1 MPPAISCPP
10 RAGTASE
17 KWERWAGQDVLPM
30 WVADM
35 DVPAPACV
43 LDALRAR
50 LDHGVLGYTR
60 TMPSFAA
67 ALGGWIQRRHGWDI
81 AAEWVVAAPGMVV
94 AMNQAA
100 RVLGEPGAD
109 GLVMT
114 PIYPP
119 FLRAPGHAGRRC
131 VQVPL
136 AADDGIDW
144 EALDR
149 AADGPG
155 RVLWLC
161 SPHNPTGRVWT
172 RSELERL
179 AELVIRRDLQV
190 VSDEAW
196 MDLVLDPAARH
207 IPFAS
212 LSPAIAART
221 ITIVAPSKTFNI
233 PGLSCAAVI
242 IPDAKLRAAYRAA
255 DLGLVPWP
263 NLMGLIATEA
273 AWNGGDAWLDALLPA
288 LRANRDRAH
297 AVVNAIPGLS
307 SRLPQATYLTW
318 IDCRSRGWSDP
329 AAVFEKA
336 GLGLSDGRPFAGPG
350 FVRLNY
356 GCPAGTLDEGLR
368 RLQAGAVTSS

>member
-1 MPPAISCPP
+1 MAID
-10 RAGTASE
+10 RRNTGSE
-17 KWERWAGQDVLPM
+17 KWERWPGRDILPM

-35 DVPAPACV
+35 DFAAPPCV
-43 LDALRAR
+43 IDALRAR

-67 ALGGWIQRRHGWDI
+67 ALAGWLQRRHGWAIDPG
-81 AAEWVVAAPGMVV
+81 WVLSAPGMVV
-94 AMNQAA
+94 AMDQAA
-100 RVLGEPGAD
+100 RILGGPDSA
-109 GLVMT
+109 GLVLT

-131 VQVPL
+131 VRVPL
-136 AADDGIDW
+136 AGDRIDW
-144 EALDR
+144 PALEL
-149 AADGPG
+149 AAGSA

-161 SPHNPTGRVWT
+161 SPHNPSGRVWT
-172 RSELERL
+172 RDELEHL
-179 AELVIRRDLQV
+179 ADLVLRCDLQV

-196 MDLVLDPAARH
+196 MDLVLEPGCRH

-242 IPDAKLRAAYRAA
+242 ISDPALRTAFSKA

-263 NLMGLIATEA
+263 NLLGLTAAEA
-273 AWNGGDAWLDALLPA
+273 AWTSGDAWLDALLPC
-288 LRANRDRAH
+288 LRANRDAVH
-297 AVVNAIPGLS
+297 AVVNALPGLS

-318 IDCRSRGWSDP
+318 IDCTARAWPDP
-329 AAVFEKA
+329 AALFEA
-336 GLGLSDGRPFAGPG
+336 GGLGLSDGRPFDGPG

-356 GCPAGTLDEGLR
+356 GCPAETLAEGLR
-368 RLQAGAVTSS
+368 RLRLCAGP